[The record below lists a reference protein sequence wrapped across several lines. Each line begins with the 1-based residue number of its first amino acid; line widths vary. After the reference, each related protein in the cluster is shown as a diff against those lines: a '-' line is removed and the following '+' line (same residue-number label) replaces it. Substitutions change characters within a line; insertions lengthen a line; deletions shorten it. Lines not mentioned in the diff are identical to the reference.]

1 MSDSVNLY
9 LFKDNMKRLIQRL
22 YTIVITPLH
31 VYGIVI
37 SELLEKLHADLDKPG
52 YTESIPFRA
61 FTFFAACLQLSS
73 SPCLISTLSLH
84 FIHRLLMST
93 TYAWL
98 NGL

>member
-1 MSDSVNLY
+1 MSDSANLR

-31 VYGIVI
+31 VYGIVLL
-37 SELLEKLHADLDKPG
+37 ELLEQLHADLDKPG
-52 YTESIPFRA
+52 YTEPIPFRA
-61 FTFFAACLQLSS
+61 FTFFAAHLQLSPGS
-73 SPCLISTLSLH
+73 CLISTLSLH

-98 NGL
+98 IRL